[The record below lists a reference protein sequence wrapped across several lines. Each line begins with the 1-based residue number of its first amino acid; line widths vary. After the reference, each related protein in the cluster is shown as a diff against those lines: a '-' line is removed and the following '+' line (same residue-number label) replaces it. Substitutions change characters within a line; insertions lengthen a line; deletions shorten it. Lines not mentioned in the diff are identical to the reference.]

1 MSGGQRQR
9 IGIARALYNDPK
21 IIVLDEAT
29 SALDPQ
35 TEYKVMDSILR
46 AYSDV
51 TFIVIAHRLTTI
63 QRCDHVYFVE
73 EGSIKHSGTFEEVL
87 KNSDSMQAMAKANDL
102 KY

>member
-1 MSGGQRQR
+1 MRRQ
-9 IGIARALYNDPK
+9 AH
-21 IIVLDEAT
+21 
-29 SALDPQ
+29 DPQ

-87 KNSDSMQAMAKANDL
+87 KTAFMQAMAKANDL
-102 KY
+102 KYKGTDPFQIIAIFGISSIKPSA